1 MIATIRGTV
10 AEKNIDSAVI
20 ETAAGLGFTVQM
32 PASMLD
38 HLPAG
43 GDVKLYTVMAVRED
57 DVSLYGFPGREELD
71 MFKLLLTVN
80 KVGPKVA
87 LSILSALTVDDLR
100 FAILS
105 EDAKAITRAPGV
117 GNRVAAQIILSL
129 KDKVDLQEAFESR
142 SAAVAA
148 QSGAGMSD
156 AASEAVQALTALGY
170 SGTEAL
176 KAVKSVEGAENMT
189 VEEILKASLR
199 FFV

>member
-87 LSILSALTVDDLR
+87 LSILSALT
-100 FAILS
+100 
-105 EDAKAITRAPGV
+105 
-117 GNRVAAQIILSL
+117 
-129 KDKVDLQEAFESR
+129 
-142 SAAVAA
+142 
-148 QSGAGMSD
+148 
-156 AASEAVQALTALGY
+156 ALGY